1 MKTELE
7 QQTRDVILSISG
19 IHTTYGEEPEQVEL
33 KTAGKLCRV
42 EGGIDVHYEE
52 SELTGMEGT
61 RTTLKLEDRQ
71 VTMTRTGTHPAQM
84 LFAEHKRHVG
94 LYQTDVGSLAV
105 STHTSQ
111 LINDIGE
118 NGGKLSIDYTVEIDS
133 NLAGTHRF
141 EMAVTPAGKMQ

>member
-1 MKTELE
+1 
-7 QQTRDVILSISG
+7 
-19 IHTTYGEEPEQVEL
+19 
-33 KTAGKLCRV
+33 
-42 EGGIDVHYEE
+42 
-52 SELTGMEGT
+52 
-61 RTTLKLEDRQ
+61 
-71 VTMTRTGTHPAQM
+71 M

-133 NLAGTHRF
+133 NLAVTHRF

>member
-1 MKTELE
+1 
-7 QQTRDVILSISG
+7 
-19 IHTTYGEEPEQVEL
+19 
-33 KTAGKLCRV
+33 
-42 EGGIDVHYEE
+42 
-52 SELTGMEGT
+52 MEGT
-61 RTTLKLEDRQ
+61 RTTLKLEERQ

-118 NGGKLSIDYTVEIDS
+118 NGGKMSIDYTVEIDS